1 MEPGETIVRRFTIER
16 EIGAGGMGTVYR
28 ATDLETGGPVAVKRL
43 DIRTVND
50 AERFAREAVVLAEL
64 KHPGIV
70 RYVAHGRTESGE
82 DFIAMEWLEGKTLQ
96 DRLAEGPLSMVETV
110 QLGTRIAA
118 ALSIA
123 HGRGVIHR
131 DLKPPNLFLPDG
143 DIARVK
149 LLDFGVARLT
159 GLLAS
164 ATTMTRTGAVIG
176 TPGYMAPEQ
185 ARGAKELDARAD
197 LFSFGSVLF
206 QCLTGKA
213 PFSGT
218 NIMAVL
224 AKILL
229 EEAPRVRE
237 LRPEVPVALDELIA
251 RLLAKEPDGRPESA
265 DVVGE
270 ALGAIS
276 FADLQAGSAYFP
288 APMRVDPPSKP
299 ASLTD
304 SEQRLICVVLAGD
317 TEGTGDTWS
326 PERVKSS
333 NASVETIVNN
343 HGGRLETLMD
353 GSTLIHFGGSGAATD
368 LAASA
373 ARCALGLR
381 KIFGDAP
388 VVLATGRGEVSRRM
402 PIGEV
407 IDRAA
412 RTLEAAD
419 TTHVRIDNVSAGLLE
434 LRFELGSDPSGWF
447 LEGERLGVV
456 PAGRTLLGK
465 PTTCV
470 GRDRE
475 LVTLEATLE
484 EVIDEPVARSV
495 VVTGG
500 PGMGKSRLARE
511 LMTRL
516 EDRDEEVMLLTA
528 QGDAHR
534 ASSPFDLLAGA
545 VRRAAGI
552 CDGEAAEIQREKL
565 EALIARHVSVEDR
578 TRVVSFIGEMASV
591 AFPDDFHEGLEVA
604 RRDAMVMGDAMKGA
618 WIDWLAAELDHGPI
632 VLLLEDLHHGDLP
645 TVRFVDAALKRLP
658 ESPLMVLALAR
669 PEMKDR
675 FPQIWAASNPIELRL
690 RGLTK
695 KATEKLVRQ
704 VLPEPSKET
713 ISLIIDRGEGNPFF
727 IEELIRAVDAG
738 RASELPD
745 TVLGMVQARLDAL
758 GSAAKR
764 VLRAASVFGNTFWR
778 GGVLAL
784 LGGGD
789 STSTV
794 SEWLDELCNREIIEK
809 IPTSTFPD
817 EVEYRFR
824 NASMRDAA
832 YAMLTDRDR
841 PLGHRL
847 AGEWLEAT
855 GERDAT
861 VLAGHFDR
869 GSENQKAITFYL
881 RGAVQAIEAND
892 FAAAIASA
900 DRGLELGADL
910 ETLGRLELSR
920 AVAHYWLGDIE
931 ATKAAAD
938 RASAHLPQGSAG
950 WYRAVGEILS
960 SLLRS
965 GDTETPE
972 RDAGDVSPE
981 RRSARSSLESWV
993 EKAATAKPE
1002 PDAGNAQLICLARTA
1017 EHLLVVGHHTLS
1029 DRLFDKVD
1037 EVVEAQDALDPL
1049 ALARVHRGRARRSLH
1064 HGDPGA
1070 YAVGLEA
1077 AYETFERAGDARNA
1091 CNERMNMGFAFAELG
1106 LYDKAREALE
1116 SARTAAERMN
1126 LEHVVAWADNN
1137 LGNVLALSDLEE
1149 ARRVEQRAIDAG
1161 IEQKD
1166 PRLEG
1171 TSRIYMSGIL
1181 HRAGDAPGAIAQ
1193 AQRAVEL
1200 LGNLASLKTVA
1211 MAALARAKLAMND
1224 TEAALACAES
1234 AMHILETLG
1243 GLEEGE
1249 ALVRLVYAETL
1260 YGAGDRDAAK
1270 IAIGTAMDRLYTRAG
1285 RIGDLAWRVTFL
1297 ECVPDHARTFAL
1309 AQAWG
1314 VEEAAT
1320 LRD

>member
-1 MEPGETIVRRFTIER
+1 MLPPVERGEIIVRRFTIER
-16 EIGAGGMGTVYR
+16 EVGSGGMGTVYR
-28 ATDLETGGPVAVKRL
+28 AADLETGEPVAVKRL
-43 DIRTVND
+43 DIRTTND
-50 AERFAREAVVLAEL
+50 AERFAREAVILAEL
-64 KHPGIV
+64 QHPGIV
-70 RYVAHGRTESGE
+70 RYVAHGRTERGE

-96 DRLAEGPLSMVETV
+96 DRLVEGPLSMVETV

-123 HGRGVIHR
+123 HARGVVHR

-143 DIARVK
+143 DISRVK

-185 ARGAKELDARAD
+185 ARGEKELDARAD

-206 QCLTGKA
+206 QCLTGKP
-213 PFSGT
+213 PFSGR

-237 LRPEVPVALDELIA
+237 LRPEVPDALDDLIA
-251 RLLAKEPDGRPESA
+251 GLLAKEPDNRPASV
-265 DVVGE
+265 DLVGD

-276 FADLQAGSAYFP
+276 FADLEAGSAYFP
-288 APMRVDPPSKP
+288 SPPTDDAPTMPP
-299 ASLTD
+299 SLTD

-317 TEGTGDTWS
+317 AGGTSDTWT
-326 PERVKSS
+326 PERVKSTG
-333 NASVETIVNN
+333 ASVETIVRE
-343 HGGRLETLMD
+343 HGGKLETLMD

-368 LAASA
+368 LAAGA
-373 ARCALGLR
+373 ARCALEIR

-388 VVLATGRGEVSRRM
+388 VVLATGRGEVSQRM

-412 RTLEAAD
+412 RTLELASP
-419 TTHVRIDNVSAGLLE
+419 THVRIDQVSAGLLE
-434 LRFELGSDPSGWF
+434 LRFELSSDATGWY
-447 LEGERLGVV
+447 LLGEKVGVV
-456 PAGRTLLGK
+456 PGGRTLLGK
-465 PTTCV
+465 PTRCV

-475 LVTLEATLE
+475 LVTLEATLD
-484 EVIDEPVARSV
+484 EVVDEPVARSIL
-495 VVTGG
+495 VTGG
-500 PGMGKSRLARE
+500 PGMGKSRLAHE
-511 LMTRL
+511 LVTRL
-516 EDRDEEVMLLTA
+516 DERGDEIMLLTA

-534 ASSPFDLLAGA
+534 ASSPFDLIAGA
-545 VRRAAGI
+545 VRRAAGV
-552 CDGEAAEIQREKL
+552 CDGEAIELQQEKL
-565 EALIARHVSVEDR
+565 SALIARHFSPEDR
-578 TRVVSFIGEMASV
+578 RRVVAFIGEMASV
-591 AFPDDFHEGLEVA
+591 AFPDDYHDGLEVA
-604 RRDAMVMGDAMKGA
+604 RRDAMVLGDAMKGA
-618 WIDWLAAELDHGPI
+618 WIDWLGAELAHRPV

-645 TVRFVDAALKRLP
+645 TVRFVDAALKLLP
-658 ESPLMVLALAR
+658 DSPLMVLALAR
-669 PEMKDR
+669 PEVKER
-675 FPQIWAASNPIELRL
+675 FPQLWAASNPIELPL

-704 VLPEPSKET
+704 VLPEASQET
-713 ISLIIDRGEGNPFF
+713 VALIIERGEGNPFF
-727 IEELIRAVDAG
+727 VEELIRAVDAG
-738 RASELPD
+738 RANELPD

-794 SEWLDELCNREIIEK
+794 SAWLEELCDREIIER
-809 IPTSTFPD
+809 IPVSTFPD
-817 EVEYRFR
+817 EVGYRFR
-824 NASMRDAA
+824 NASMRNAA

-841 PLGHRL
+841 ALGHRL
-847 AGEWLEAT
+847 AGEWLEST

-869 GSENQKAITFYL
+869 GAENDKAIAFYL
-881 RGAVQAIEAND
+881 RGAEQAIEAND

-900 DRGLELGADL
+900 DRGVALGAKT
-910 ETLGRLELSR
+910 ETLGRLELSS
-920 AVAHYWLGDIE
+920 AVAHYWLGEIE
-931 ATKAAAD
+931 ATKTAAT

-950 WYRAVGEILS
+950 WYRAVGEVLS

-965 GDTETPE
+965 GETSLGSGE
-972 RDAGDVSPE
+972 
-981 RRSARSSLESWV
+981 SALSSLESWV
-993 EKAATAKPE
+993 DSAATAHPA
-1002 PDAGNAQLICLARTA
+1002 PDAINAQVVCLARTA
-1017 EHLLVVGHHTLS
+1017 EHLLLVGHYALS
-1029 DRLFDKVD
+1029 ERLFDKVD
-1037 EVVEAQDALDPL
+1037 EVVERQDLDPL
-1049 ALARVHRGRARRSLH
+1049 AMARVHRGRARRALH

-1077 AYETFERAGDARNA
+1077 AYETFERAGDVRNA

-1106 LYDKAREALE
+1106 LYDKAKEALE
-1116 SARTAAERMN
+1116 SARAAAERMN

-1137 LGNVLALSDLEE
+1137 LGNVLALTDLDE

-1171 TSRIYMSGIL
+1171 TSRIYMAGIL
-1181 HRAGDAPGAIAQ
+1181 YRAGDVPGAIAQ
-1193 AQRAVEL
+1193 AERAVDL
-1200 LGNLASLKTVA
+1200 LDNLASLKTVA
-1211 MAALARAKLAMND
+1211 LAALARARLAAKEV
-1224 TEAALACAES
+1224 EAALACAKAS
-1234 AMHILETLG
+1234 MHILETLG

-1249 ALVRLVYAETL
+1249 SLVRLVYAETL
-1260 YGAGDRDAAK
+1260 HAAGRQDAAEA
-1270 IAIGTAMDRLYTRAG
+1270 AIRTAMDRLYARAG
-1285 RIGDLAWRVTFL
+1285 RIKDLAWRVTFL
-1297 ECVPDHARTFAL
+1297 ERVPDHARTFSL
-1309 AQAWG
+1309 GEAWG
-1314 VEEAAT
+1314 VEEAVT